1 MKIVRRL
8 YEELKNEEVEIK
20 DVWLGLHWTAVESM
34 YVGMAHTYKTDS
46 KIQVENAGSFTG
58 LDVRK
63 VIKMALSKEPLNASV
78 GIAAINSL
86 IKPIGIEESVNPY
99 IEKESKGK
107 TICIIGRFPFNDEMR
122 KIAKKTYILEFEPLP
137 GELPSDACEE
147 VVPKADINIITATT
161 LINGT
166 IDHLLE
172 ISSGKN
178 IVLGPS
184 TPMHP
189 ILFEYGIDVLAGV
202 RVVDKMLLQRAIVQ
216 GVKKFKQLGGT
227 KPITLYK
234 SEYKKRKF

>member
-1 MKIVRRL
+1 
-8 YEELKNEEVEIK
+8 IK
-20 DVWLGLHWTAVESM
+20 L
-34 YVGMAHTYKTDS
+34 
-46 KIQVENAGSFTG
+46 
-58 LDVRK
+58 
-63 VIKMALSKEPLNASV
+63 ALSKEPLNASV

-86 IKPIGIEESVNPY
+86 IKPIGKEESVNQY
-99 IEKESKGK
+99 IEKEAKGK
-107 TICIIGRFPFNDEMR
+107 TICIIGRFPFNDEMK
-122 KIAKKTYILEFEPLP
+122 KIAKKTYVLEFDPLP
-137 GELPSDACEE
+137 GELPSEACDD
-147 VVPKADINIITATT
+147 VVPKADMNIITATT

-189 ILFEYGIDVLAGV
+189 ILFDHGIDVLAGI

-234 SEYKKRKF
+234 SEYEKKGF